1 MPGPTWP
8 VALAAC
14 ALLIVPSA
22 AAARDIVD
30 SAGRTVA
37 VPDTVSRV
45 IGSGSGTLRLL
56 TYLGAQDLV
65 VAVDDME
72 TRRPQFDARPYA
84 MANPQFKAL
93 PVFGEFRGFDRPEQ
107 ILALES
113 RPQVILKAIAT
124 GTGIDPVDLERKT
137 GIPVVTIDFGDLGE
151 RRDRLYQALRIMA
164 EVVDRRERA
173 EAVIA
178 FFERRIADLGRRSAA
193 NPAEAPPSV
202 YVGGVAYKGPH
213 GIQSTEPTYP
223 PFGFVGLRNVAN
235 SGAGIARDLTHTS
248 VAKEMIV
255 TWDPDFLFLDLSTLQ
270 LGNSAGG
277 LFELRN
283 DPAYRSLTAVR
294 QGRVYGLLPYNWY
307 SQNFGSILANAY
319 FIGKLVRPRGFAD
332 IDPAAEA
339 DAIYTFLVGKP
350 VFGVLDAAFGHLA
363 YRPVPVD

>member
-1 MPGPTWP
+1 MPRPACL

-14 ALLIVPSA
+14 SLLIVPSA
-22 AAARDIVD
+22 AARDVVD

-84 MANPQFKAL
+84 MANPQFKTL
-93 PVFGEFRGFDRPEQ
+93 PVFGEFRGFDRPEL
-107 ILALES
+107 IAALEPQ
-113 RPQVILKAIAT
+113 PQVILKAVTT
-124 GTGIDPVDLERKT
+124 GTGIAPVDLERKT
-137 GIPVVTIDFGDLGE
+137 GIPVVTLDFGDLAE
-151 RRDRLYQALRIMA
+151 RRDRLYRALRIIA
-164 EVVDRRERA
+164 DVIDRQERA
-173 EAVIA
+173 EAVID

-193 NPAEAPPSV
+193 DPATVPPTV
-202 YVGGVAYKGPH
+202 YVGGIAYKGPH
-213 GIQSTEPTYP
+213 GFQATEPAYP
-223 PFGFVGLRNVAN
+223 PFGFVGLDSVAN
-235 SGAGIARDLTHTS
+235 SGPGIARDLTHTS

-270 LGNSAGG
+270 LGEGTGG
-277 LFELRN
+277 LFELRT

-319 FIGKLVRPRGFAD
+319 FIGKLVRPHGFAD

-339 DAIYTFLVGKP
+339 DAIYSFLVGKP
-350 VFGVLDAAFGHLA
+350 VFGTLDAAFGHLA
-363 YRPVPVD
+363 YRPVPVN